1 MSNEEQKILIIED
14 DKDISSL
21 LTEFLSQNGFAAH
34 TAANGL
40 EGLNRALSG
49 QYSLILLDLM
59 LPFQSGDE
67 VLRKLRRESDI
78 PVIVFSAKS
87 LRRDKIELL
96 NLGADDYITK
106 PFDLYELL
114 ARVQA
119 NLKRSA
125 KNASHQEIIEYDG
138 ITLDTEAKTA
148 AANGNNLELTLKEY
162 SLLALLL
169 TNPKK
174 VFSKQNLYE
183 SVWDEPYA
191 YDNDTINT
199 HISNLRKKLKDVR
212 GRDVIETVWGIGYK
226 IKPLE
231 NLENRL

>member
-78 PVIVFSAKS
+78 PVIVLSAKS
-87 LRRDKIELL
+87 LTRDNKRRPRPRCNRNRMGDRIQ
-96 NLGADDYITK
+96 N
-106 PFDLYELL
+106 
-114 ARVQA
+114 
-119 NLKRSA
+119 
-125 KNASHQEIIEYDG
+125 
-138 ITLDTEAKTA
+138 KT
-148 AANGNNLELTLKEY
+148 
-162 SLLALLL
+162 
-169 TNPKK
+169 
-174 VFSKQNLYE
+174 F
-183 SVWDEPYA
+183 
-191 YDNDTINT
+191 
-199 HISNLRKKLKDVR
+199 RKS
-212 GRDVIETVWGIGYK
+212 
-226 IKPLE
+226 
-231 NLENRL
+231 